1 MWMEVNMKSFLNIL
15 FAAIAFSLCILIAY
29 LTKNEIVL
37 NAVILAFL
45 IQWVAYIPAYLF
57 QTEKFNDLTGSLT
70 YLTVIWFVYLS
81 SNQVGEVNFQ
91 NLIVTVLISIW
102 AIRLGSFL
110 FSRIHKD
117 GEDKRFRSIKTSPS
131 QFFMTW
137 TLQGMWVSICS
148 MCAITGISSSEGLVL
163 NPLFYLGFI
172 LFLIGFSIEV
182 IADHQ
187 KTVFRAIK
195 ENKDKFISTGLWSK
209 SQHPNYFGEI
219 LLWSSIAI
227 MSFSSLSGTQ
237 YLTMI
242 SPIFTYVLLVYIS
255 GVRMLDDMGN
265 KKWGHLEEYKQYKQN
280 TPVLFIKP

>member
-1 MWMEVNMKSFLNIL
+1 
-15 FAAIAFSLCILIAY
+15 
-29 LTKNEIVL
+29 
-37 NAVILAFL
+37 
-45 IQWVAYIPAYLF
+45 
-57 QTEKFNDLTGSLT
+57 
-70 YLTVIWFVYLS
+70 
-81 SNQVGEVNFQ
+81 
-91 NLIVTVLISIW
+91 
-102 AIRLGSFL
+102 
-110 FSRIHKD
+110 
-117 GEDKRFRSIKTSPS
+117 
-131 QFFMTW
+131 
-137 TLQGMWVSICS
+137 

-172 LFLIGFSIEV
+172 LFVIGFSIEV

-280 TPVLFIKP
+280 TPVLFIKL